1 MHIAHSAGASSRLAS
16 RLYTAQSPRSTGVG
30 AHGIARLK
38 CDAGRDASINSSLIR
53 GCGRFFL
60 ALLVGT
66 GGAMTAEFVVAR
78 ESKGYRLPAVQYA
91 EPRESSVVQAAR
103 ALTPSEK
110 LAYVRDALKASVTD
124 LAAVFGVSRQAIYNW
139 QAGEAI
145 SVQNEELLQQ
155 LMDASSI
162 LQREG
167 ITSGGSIKRRLPGGL
182 TLLERVRS
190 GEPGRSAASTL
201 VSLIQKEGG
210 QRENI
215 ARRLERRAR
224 AAMDSASVG
233 VPHLDE
239 RA

>member
-1 MHIAHSAGASSRLAS
+1 
-16 RLYTAQSPRSTGVG
+16 
-30 AHGIARLK
+30 
-38 CDAGRDASINSSLIR
+38 
-53 GCGRFFL
+53 
-60 ALLVGT
+60 
-66 GGAMTAEFVVAR
+66 MTAEFVVAR